1 MMIQTNTTDRKALVK
16 AMAEALGVSAHYEGV
31 PTCNYTVGDFT
42 VDRAGNIT
50 GDDFVPLHSF
60 LLANGYISEEPATG
74 EADAPTEAKPT
85 EGSSMEPAVASAE
98 RPGTGTDERP
108 AEGPTDFN
116 ADQHTA
122 VTLAEGPNT
131 AEEPAEG
138 PDADTDEKPTEG
150 PADFK
155 ADQQAAGA
163 NSIDEQTITIPVPDI
178 TVGQLRNLV
187 FLLHSKQF
195 LLNRSLGKQCICIPE
210 PLVDR
215 LLEAMPADLEAFEA
229 TLADCNADATGFA
242 FRDGAVTMRF
252 LFRENN
258 PLEWMVY
265 ADLLSR
271 IVKAAKEA
279 TRVHPD
285 TQKPENEKFTFR
297 SWLLRLGYKGADSRE
312 ARRILMKNLKGNS
325 AFPDDAKAAAHR
337 ERYAAIRRERRKA
350 TAGVAPSD
358 STPLA
363 NDAESKPLPI

>member
-1 MMIQTNTTDRKALVK
+1 MGKVPICGGNFQTAHRRMEARIMMIQTNTTDRKALVK
-16 AMAEALGVSAHYEGV
+16 AMAAALGVSAYYEGV
-31 PTCNYTVGDFT
+31 PTCNFTVGDFT

-98 RPGTGTDERP
+98 RPGTGTDDR
-108 AEGPTDFN
+108 
-116 ADQHTA
+116 
-122 VTLAEGPNT
+122 
-131 AEEPAEG
+131 
-138 PDADTDEKPTEG
+138 PTEG

-155 ADQQAAGA
+155 ADQHAAGA

-210 PLVDR
+210 PLVDG

-242 FRDGAVTMRF
+242 FRNGAVTMRF
-252 LFRENN
+252 PFRENN
-258 PLEWMVY
+258 PLEWVVY

-279 TRVHPD
+279 TRVRPD